1 MEREKVINN
10 INELLNKAN
19 ARQLDLIRRII
30 ESLVK

>member
-1 MEREKVINN
+1 MEREKVIDH
-10 INELLNKAN
+10 INELLNRAN